1 MNKND
6 LIAAVAE
13 KAGVTKT
20 DASKTVDA
28 LFDAVTGALANG
40 DDVRIVGFGTFA
52 TAQRKASTGRNPR
65 TGQAIQIPASR
76 QPKFRPGAALK
87 EKVNG

>member
-28 LFDAVTGALANG
+28 LFDAVTGALKE
-40 DDVRIVGFGTFA
+40 DEDVRIVGFGTFA

-65 TGQAIQIPASR
+65 TGQAIEIPASR